1 MQVSLL
7 STSFSLSIQSTET
20 DTFILQGEIV
30 NVGKGCNL
38 VRKKCDWQQLSSEVL
53 GTFLGVEAFFWK
65 EYNRKTQFLSMSH
78 KLPRNSF

>member
-38 VRKKCDWQQLSSEVL
+38 VRKECDWQQLSSEVL
-53 GTFLGVEAFFWK
+53 RTFLGVEAFFWK
-65 EYNRKTQFLSMSH
+65 EYNRKAQFLSMSH
-78 KLPRNSF
+78 KLPCNSF